1 MKKLTVRLDF
11 KMKLNWNLYDE
22 IKQVQM
28 YCVYIQMIDYLQL
41 CAERIR
47 HDCDNFRWKE
57 NTGGE
62 YLLQTG

>member
-1 MKKLTVRLDF
+1 M
-11 KMKLNWNLYDE
+11 MKLNRYRC
-22 IKQVQM
+22 IVF
-28 YCVYIQMIDYLQL
+28 IQMIDYLQL